1 MYEVT
6 SHGEEQNVP
15 ESSTNENEAPL
26 VIEKSPDMP
35 AGRIKD
41 MFTAQLCKRPN
52 GEIESTPKR
61 RKINP
66 VVPKRLEMSTKRN
79 NSEKTPE
86 IRVSEQ
92 NDEII
97 SMTSRVHTN
106 TAGPGVS
113 GIGIGQFS
121 IAEIL
126 KEKIAA
132 SKITRIVQEQT
143 DSGPQIVYELEK
155 DF

>member
-6 SHGEEQNVP
+6 SPKHGQNIL
-15 ESSTNENEAPL
+15 ESSSFETESEAPM
-26 VIEKSPDMP
+26 VIEKPRRRLN
-35 AGRIKD
+35 A
-41 MFTAQLCKRPN
+41 
-52 GEIESTPKR
+52 EIESTPKR

-79 NSEKTPE
+79 NSEKTLH

-92 NDEII
+92 NDERI
-97 SMTSRVHTN
+97 SLTSGIHTE

-113 GIGIGQFS
+113 GVRMGQFS
-121 IAEIL
+121 IGEIL

-132 SKITRIVQEQT
+132 SKITRIIQEQT
-143 DSGPQIVYELEK
+143 DSGPRIVYELEK
-155 DF
+155 DFWSEFSEYSK